1 MKALVIGGGIAG
13 PVTAMALRKAGID
26 ATVYEAYGRSAGL
39 EVGAFLTVAVNGLD
53 ALRTLD
59 AHQPV
64 LDAGFPT
71 RTMSF
76 RSGTGRHLGE
86 MPIGGELAD
95 GTMTHTIRRTDLY
108 RVLHEQAAARG
119 IVTEHGKRLV
129 AADPLPGGGV
139 TARFADGTTATAD
152 LLIGADGIRSTVR
165 SIIDPGAPAP
175 RWTGVGNTGGFT
187 RAPGLEAAPGTYEMI
202 VGNRSLLDGLSPGSY
217 EMIFGK
223 RCFFGWTVDPDGEI
237 WWFANPP
244 SASEPDRAGRVSAE
258 ATKRELLEL
267 FAGDDTPAAAI
278 VAATDEVIPLSGQWD
293 MPSVPAWH
301 RGPMVVVGDAAH
313 ATSPASG
320 QGASMAIEDAVVLA
334 RCLRDIEPVPAALAA
349 FEAQR
354 RARVER
360 VVAAGARSSNQKAP
374 GRFGRMLRDL
384 MMPLFLKRVAGK
396 GNASLRWMYDHHIE
410 WDERVPA

>member
-13 PVTAMALRKAGID
+13 PVTAMALQKAGIE

-59 AHQPV
+59 AHRPV
-64 LDAGFPT
+64 LEAGFPT
-71 RTMSF
+71 VTMSF
-76 RSGTGRHLGE
+76 RSGTGRRLGE

-95 GTMTHTIRRTDLY
+95 GTVTCTIRRTDLY

-119 IVTEHGKRLV
+119 IRTEHGKRLV
-129 AADPLPGGGV
+129 AAEANADAGGV
-139 TARFADGTTATAD
+139 TARFDDGTEVSAD

-165 SIIDPGAPAP
+165 SIIDPAAPAP

-187 RAPGLEAAPGTYEMI
+187 RLPGVEAP
-202 VGNRSLLDGLSPGSY
+202 PGSY

-244 SASEPDRAGRVSAE
+244 AAHEPDRLHPVTAE
-258 ATKRELLEL
+258 ATKVQLLEL

-278 VAATDEVIPLSGQWD
+278 VRATDEVIPLSGQWD
-293 MPSVPAWH
+293 MPSVPTWH
-301 RGPMVVVGDAAH
+301 RGPMVIVGDAAH
-313 ATSPASG
+313 ATAPSSG

-334 RCLRDIEPVPAALAA
+334 RCLRDVDGIPAALAA
-349 FEAQR
+349 FER
-354 RARVER
+354 RRRDRVER
-360 VVAAGARSSNQKAP
+360 VVAAGARSSSQKAP
-374 GRFGRMLRDL
+374 GRFGRVARDL

-410 WDERVPA
+410 WEERMPAA

>member
-1 MKALVIGGGIAG
+1 MKALIIGGGIAG
-13 PVTAMALRKAGID
+13 PVTAMALRKAGIE

-59 AHQPV
+59 ACQPV

-71 RTMSF
+71 RTMTF

-95 GTMTHTIRRTDLY
+95 GTMTSTIRRTDLY

-165 SIIDPGAPAP
+165 SIIDPAAPAP

-202 VGNRSLLDGLSPGSY
+202 
-217 EMIFGK
+217 FGK

-244 SASEPDRAGRVSAE
+244 SAQEPDRAEQVSAE
-258 ATKRELLEL
+258 ATKRQLLEL

-293 MPSVPAWH
+293 MPSVPTWH

-334 RCLRDIEPVPAALAA
+334 RCLRDIAPVPAALAA
-349 FEAQR
+349 FEGRR

-374 GRFGRMLRDL
+374 GRFGRVVRDL
-384 MMPLFLKRVAGK
+384 MMPLFLRRVAGR